1 MGMILVPMLEIPL
14 LFLFH
19 MGLYRDV
26 SSMSEKGGW
35 RTRENGI
42 GARQS
47 RVWVNAC
54 IWFLASIYFV
64 CRVIAMVETLYSL
77 HSSPSSAFVEVRWTG
92 YLPNFS

>member
-19 MGLYRDV
+19 MGLGREDA
-26 SSMSEKGGW
+26 SLSEKGGW
-35 RTRENGI
+35 RRKKNGI
-42 GARQS
+42 GPRQS

-64 CRVIAMVETLYSL
+64 CRTIAMVETLYSL
-77 HSSPSSAFVEVRWTG
+77 HSSPSSVFQEVQWTG